1 MAAEILDTPRSMAT
15 YSTNQFKPG
24 LKIMLDGDPFTI
36 VDNEFV
42 KPGKGQA
49 FNRIKIR
56 NLKTGRVIEKTMK
69 SGDTAEGADVVDLEL
84 QFLYTDGEEY
94 HFMNTQTFDQIIAP
108 AVALGDA
115 AKWLKGQEMCQVTLW
130 NDAPLA
136 VSAPNFVVLRITE
149 TDPGLRGDTA
159 TGGTKPAKVET
170 GAVVRV
176 PLFINQ
182 GEVIRIDTR
191 TDDYI
196 SRAKG

>member
-1 MAAEILDTPRSMAT
+1 MAT

-108 AVALGDA
+108 ASAMADA

-136 VSAPNFVVLRITE
+136 VSPPNFVVLRITE

-159 TGGTKPAKVET
+159 TGGTKPAKMET
-170 GAVVRV
+170 GAVVKV
-176 PLFINQ
+176 PLFIEQ
-182 GEVIRIDTR
+182 GDLLKIDTR
-191 TDDYI
+191 TGEYV
-196 SRAKG
+196 SRAKE

>member
-1 MAAEILDTPRSMAT
+1 MAT

-108 AVALGDA
+108 AAAMADA

-136 VSAPNFVVLRITE
+136 VSPPNFVVLRIAE

-159 TGGTKPAKVET
+159 TGGTKPAKMET
-170 GAVVRV
+170 GAVVKV
-176 PLFINQ
+176 PLFIEQ
-182 GEVIRIDTR
+182 GDLLKIDTR
-191 TDDYI
+191 TGEYV
-196 SRAKG
+196 SRAKE